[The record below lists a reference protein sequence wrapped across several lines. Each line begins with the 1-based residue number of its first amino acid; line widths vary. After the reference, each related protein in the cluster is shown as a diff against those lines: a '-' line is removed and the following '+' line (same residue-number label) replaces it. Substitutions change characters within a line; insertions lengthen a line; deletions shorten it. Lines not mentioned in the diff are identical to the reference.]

1 MPSWPMVVLAVL
13 LASLYAT
20 VFHVI
25 KGRTLV
31 ELPIFWVASLVGF
44 ATGELAAR
52 VLNLN
57 VLMIGELHVLE
68 ASIVSIAF
76 LFIARWLKV

>member
-1 MPSWPMVVLAVL
+1 MPSGPMVVLAVL

-31 ELPIFWVASLVGF
+31 ELPIFWVASLLGF

-52 VLNLN
+52 VLSLD

>member
-1 MPSWPMVVLAVL
+1 MPSWPMVVLSVL
-13 LASLYAT
+13 LASLYAA

-44 ATGELAAR
+44 ATGELGAR
-52 VLNLN
+52 VLSLD
-57 VLMIGELHVLE
+57 VLMVGELHVVE
-68 ASIVSIAF
+68 ASVVSFAF

>member
-1 MPSWPMVVLAVL
+1 MPSWPMVVLSVL
-13 LASLYAT
+13 LASLYAA

-52 VLNLN
+52 VLSLD
-57 VLMIGELHVLE
+57 VLMVGELHVVE
-68 ASIVSIAF
+68 ASIVSFAF

>member
-20 VFHVI
+20 VFHVM
-25 KGRTLV
+25 KGKTLV
-31 ELPIFWVASLVGF
+31 ELPIFWVASLLGF

-52 VLNLN
+52 VLSLN

>member
-1 MPSWPMVVLAVL
+1 MPSWPMVVLSVL

-20 VFHVI
+20 VFHVM
-25 KGRTLV
+25 KGKTLV
-31 ELPIFWVASLVGF
+31 ELPIFWVASLAGF
-44 ATGELAAR
+44 ATGALAAR

-57 VLMIGELHVLE
+57 VLVIGELHVLE
-68 ASIVSIAF
+68 ASIVSITF

>member
-1 MPSWPMVVLAVL
+1 MPSWPMVVLSVL

-20 VFHVI
+20 AFHVI

-44 ATGELAAR
+44 ATGALAAR
-52 VLNLN
+52 VLSLN